1 MTALVVLREVFVHD
15 DATPVHR
22 CCRITAEG
30 VECEVVSLAL
40 SGLLIEEDVLG
51 GQYSLRGH
59 IVGIHLLPATRHG
72 APVEDDLQ
80 PIAVGIAENIL
91 VEAHGLLL
99 VTTEEIDLDAFDTYR
114 LHPLHLAFTGNRSVH
129 TVTRPLGR
137 IVGKTIGVVPK
148 HQMDAL
154 RLGIL

>member
-1 MTALVVLREVFVHD
+1 M
-15 DATPVHR
+15 
-22 CCRITAEG
+22 EG
-30 VECEVVSLAL
+30 EVVSLTL
-40 SGLLIEEDVLG
+40 SCLLIEEDVLG

-59 IVGIHLLPATRHG
+59 IVGVHLLPATRHG

-99 VTTEEIDLDAFDTYR
+99 ITTEEIDLDTFDAYR
-114 LHPLHLAFTGNRSVH
+114 LHPLHLALTGNRSVH

-137 IVGKTIGVVPK
+137 IVGKAVGVVPE
-148 HQMDAL
+148 HQVDAF
-154 RLGIL
+154 